1 MKLKSQI
8 INQGNQ
14 LIIYKEIN
22 RKDNIDNLNNE
33 LGIDIKNIK
42 DKNDSLHQLINENKE
57 I

>member
-1 MKLKSQI
+1 MKVKSQI

-33 LGIDIKNIK
+33 LGIDIKKIK